1 MKRSGFF
8 YAPGVV
14 GFLALKCF
22 EALSR
27 VAIAAAY
34 QMKSFRKTDLVGF
47 SASLSWSSVHEAHCS
62 EYYCLFSSEVR
73 RLIVIVV
80 RLWLR
85 FALCGEERNSVPKM
99 TKL

>member
-14 GFLALKCF
+14 GFWALKCF

-27 VAIAAAY
+27 VAIGAAY

-62 EYYCLFSSEVR
+62 E
-73 RLIVIVV
+73 
-80 RLWLR
+80 
-85 FALCGEERNSVPKM
+85 
-99 TKL
+99 